1 MSTKFLEITPNNVP
15 ADGRIQFEGIPVLSF
30 SIGSQAA
37 LLKLDSIK
45 VAGKLSV
52 WRNRGAARA
61 DLKHPEG
68 VPAVGP
74 PVGDE
79 ANECMASEKMGV
91 YGLMSQLVWRNSKT
105 KQVCEHIRHYSRF
118 MSSYL
123 PVLSSTQDSIS
134 HLSETALIMPSA
146 RAFQDSVIRNTS
158 YSSFCCPLPSG
169 MTMGSGVEGAP
180 EGHLP
185 LFESGFGGLDCEIH
199 LAPPQQFFFSTDGTA
214 TPIANCFYEL
224 SDVRI
229 LCEVYVPPMDELSKL
244 MSRTEDAF
252 NFNSI
257 SSYSTTL
264 ESTNAIINFQLGLK
278 RVLSAFANFVPSSF
292 INNLSQNGYVTS
304 FPAKADGTLAEVE
317 DVSVLKNGERFP
329 YEFTVDANIKEDGK
343 VKTVDPQITKEF
355 ASAILPETHHSRT
368 SISPVNTN
376 RFFTMSNGA
385 GATDYDVVPEGGPV
399 YGIGVLYDQFDSD
412 GVDFS
417 TDAFTLQLNTD
428 LDDANPNTAFLF
440 VKAKNTLAYSPSGI
454 QVAS

>member
-1 MSTKFLEITPNNVP
+1 MSTKYLEITPNNVP

-45 VAGKLSV
+45 VAGKLTI
-52 WRNRGAARA
+52 WRNRGAERA
-61 DLKHPEG
+61 ALLHPTG
-68 VPAVGP
+68 NVN
-74 PVGDE
+74 E
-79 ANECMASEKMGV
+79 APECMASEKMGV

-123 PVLSSTQDSIS
+123 PVLSSTQDSFS

-146 RAFQDSVIRNTS
+146 QAFRDSVIRNTS
-158 YSSFCCPLPSG
+158 AAGSSFCCPLPSG
-169 MTMGSGVEGAP
+169 MTMGGGVDGAP
-180 EGHLP
+180 PGHLP

-199 LAPPQQFFFSTDGTA
+199 LSPPQQFFFSTDGT
-214 TPIANCFYEL
+214 TTGQISDCFYEL
-224 SDVRI
+224 SDVKI
-229 LCEVYVPPMDELSKL
+229 LCEVYVPPPDELSSL
-244 MSRTEDAF
+244 MSRTADAF

-264 ESTNAIINFQLGLK
+264 ESTNSIINFQLGLK

-292 INNLSQNGYVTS
+292 VNNLAQNGYVTS
-304 FPAKADGTLAEVE
+304 FPAKADGTLAAIE

-329 YEFTVDANIKEDGK
+329 YEFTVDANIKDDSK

-355 ASAILPETHHSRT
+355 ASAILSENHHSRT

-376 RFFTMSNGA
+376 RYFNMTNGA
-385 GATDYDVVPEGGPV
+385 AGTDYDVVPEGGPC
-399 YGIGVLYDQFDSD
+399 YGVGVLYDQFDSD

-417 TDAFTLQLNTD
+417 TDAFTLQLNTK
-428 LDDANPNTAFLF
+428 LDDANPNTAYLF
-440 VKAKNTLAYSPSGI
+440 VKSKNTLAYSPMGI